1 MSIRVDF
8 RGNVVCH
15 DVAEM
20 GRSKGYGGVKSS
32 QVVREA
38 IKGLFLEVPI
48 LNFGVTNES

>member
-1 MSIRVDF
+1 VSIRVEF

-20 GRSKGYGGVKSS
+20 GRSKGYGSVKSS
-32 QVVREA
+32 GSGGDTV
-38 IKGLFLEVPI
+38 KGLFLKVPI